1 MPREY
6 SAPQHTNMNFKAIG
20 FDYYGVITEGISRS
34 EFEKRIIN
42 LLGVESSTF
51 KNVYS
56 EFNQLINTNL
66 LLPEDFWK
74 KVVEKLGVPDRH
86 EDLIKFIQNLPAEEI
101 NQQVLDLVDSLKNN
115 GYKTGLLSNN
125 TLIAVERFK
134 ETGLANHF
142 DVVVVSAETGFSKPD
157 PKAFQI
163 FAERLGVRVGELIFI
178 DDTEK
183 SLSTAKEVG
192 YYPIL
197 FTNYESLIEKLK
209 LIGVR
214 V

>member
-1 MPREY
+1 
-6 SAPQHTNMNFKAIG
+6 MNFKAIG
-20 FDYYGVITEGISRS
+20 FDYSGVIAGISS
-34 EFEKRIIN
+34 AEFSSRVIN
-42 LLGVESSTF
+42 LLNVDPQIF
-51 KNVYS
+51 KEVYYK
-56 EFNQLINTNL
+56 FNKLVNTNVL
-66 LLPEDFWK
+66 TPADFWRK
-74 KVVEKLGVPDRH
+74 ILEELGVSNKYD
-86 EDLIKFIQNLPAEEI
+86 ELIKFIQGIPIEI
-101 NQQVLDLVDSLKNN
+101 DEQVLGLVDQLKTN
-115 GYKTGLLSNN
+115 GYKVGLLSNN
-125 TLIAVERFK
+125 TIAAAEKFK

-142 DVVVVSAETGFSKPD
+142 DVVVVSAEIGFSKPD

-163 FAERLGVRVGELIFI
+163 FAERLGVKVGELIFI